1 MQTVL
6 VLFKNDGER
15 RDFPLAGEMTTIGR
29 DRSCALRIPK
39 AEVSRQHCVLQHSG
53 GAAEV
58 RDTGSTNGT
67 FVNGVRVEKAALNP
81 GDEITIGPA
90 TFVIQIDGQPAE
102 VLPPG
107 TDAEA
112 SGPSAAAPATPPAA
126 AAAGGAAAVAGAGA
140 AAAAL
145 ALDPADAA
153 DDDGDGD
160 GPLDLSGID
169 AVDGGDDSAAAA
181 SASASGLDL
190 ADADDDDDDGLL
202 DLSAMTGAGDS
213 DDSDDSG
220 LDLSFL
226 DDDDD

>member
-6 VLFKNDGER
+6 VLFKDDGER

-67 FVNGVRVEKAALNP
+67 YVNGVRVEKNP
-81 GDEITIGPA
+81 IEAGDELTVGPV
-90 TFVIQIDGQPAE
+90 TFVVQIDGVPAE
-102 VLPPG
+102 VQPP
-107 TDAEA
+107 A
-112 SGPSAAAPATPPAA
+112 SLGRAAAGSDETGAGAPAALA
-126 AAAGGAAAVAGAGA
+126 AAAGIAAVD
-140 AAAAL
+140 
-145 ALDPADAA
+145 LDGPDEASSDASA
-153 DDDGDGD
+153 SGSIA
-160 GPLDLSGID
+160 PLDLSDLEDDDEDDGLDAAPAGGPSNDDDEEADDLID
-169 AVDGGDDSAAAA
+169 LSAVDGG
-181 SASASGLDL
+181 
-190 ADADDDDDDGLL
+190 ADDEG
-202 DLSAMTGAGDS
+202 G
-213 DDSDDSG
+213 SG